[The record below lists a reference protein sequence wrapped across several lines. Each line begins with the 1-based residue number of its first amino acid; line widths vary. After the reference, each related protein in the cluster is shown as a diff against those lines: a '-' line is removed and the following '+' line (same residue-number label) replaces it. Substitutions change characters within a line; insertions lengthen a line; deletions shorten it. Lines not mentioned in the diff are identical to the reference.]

1 KALLQAPS
9 AEEHQAMAGNDPRR
23 HVTFD
28 VPGDG
33 KFKVLNT
40 PEHLQAFR
48 KKVAQSPGFSS
59 KGQKQAAPERNPG
72 VQNGS
77 STKAA
82 ALNAMIEEGDFEA
95 ARDYAKAAGLSLDD
109 AKPTGERK
117 AQWAQYRKDGTVP
130 AQPDTTPKEPSGYRL
145 PDDVNKDWRDSAG
158 RSSEHPDYVPTA
170 RQQLLMD
177 AVGRAVDGG
186 KFYAHDVND
195 AVANELG
202 VTPEQR
208 GRNRHNVDGG
218 DFGYDA
224 YMARNALD
232 AQRGN
237 AKSREI
243 AKALSLQP
251 GDKLGTLVF
260 NDGKV
265 TTGVAVTA
273 LSDTGLIATIAGKRG
288 VATTHGQVGVDAI
301 AAALDRAK
309 ERGKR
314 KDGFAE
320 FVAGR
325 KQADANLNSAAVAE
339 DTAMPGGQPQAATE
353 SGAQAEQPTD
363 FIPAP
368 DGGLDYGEITPEMG
382 QAIRR
387 QAGKIR
393 LQQGN
398 ERFGLTHIE
407 SRHGEEIR
415 NAGFASVQEF
425 VADIAKNIDQV
436 WKPDATSQLVALHV
450 VKNDRVMFVQ
460 LQSESSGG
468 QDFYTVNTA
477 FPSRAGYVANK
488 KNWKMLWEGRA
499 QPSQSAT
506 SEQTPFAAP
515 PQKAGEAATIPSG
528 QSNASVAQ
536 ISPQAQSSKPAESFT
551 LSIRGFGD
559 ITMQVLNAVPTN
571 PGETVVSERI
581 IPANTR
587 LSRADA
593 EVLGLPADIKKV
605 QAWRV
610 SVIRS
615 KDGKHGS
622 LIEAM

>member
-1 KALLQAPS
+1 LPLAPQNQQGAQTNGTQAQEAQQTSAGQPQARSAQARQQPAAFQPAVTGAGKASPAVEAARQAGAQAFADGVPREQVAAIPNVAHRAQQLRGYDEAARSIAAPTDNAPAAAPGSAASATAGVDGNGVAQAMRGLAQQFTQRHADSGLDTDRTFATVLNQFANDVQQGKRTPESVQPMLARYQEMLGQGAPVAAAAAPGGKGQGATHKEAGQAAEPATPAVVAQSMQTAAHNEGVKPSNMRAWALGEVDKALLQAPS

-77 STKAA
+77 GTKAA

-95 ARDYAKAAGLSLDD
+95 ARDYAQAAGLSLDD

-145 PDDVNKDWRDSAG
+145 PDDVNKDWRDASG
-158 RSSEHPDYVPTA
+158 RSHEHPDYVPTA

-208 GRNRHNVDGG
+208 GRSRHNTEGG

-273 LSDTGLIATIAGKRG
+273 LSDTGLIATIAGKRD
-288 VATTHGQVGVDAI
+288 VTDSP
-301 AAALDRAK
+301 RASS
-309 ERGKR
+309 RGCLTSSR
-314 KDGFAE
+314 PLP
-320 FVAGR
+320 R
-325 KQADANLNSAAVAE
+325 SA
-339 DTAMPGGQPQAATE
+339 
-353 SGAQAEQPTD
+353 
-363 FIPAP
+363 
-368 DGGLDYGEITPEMG
+368 
-382 QAIRR
+382 RR
-387 QAGKIR
+387 R
-393 LQQGN
+393 
-398 ERFGLTHIE
+398 TC
-407 SRHGEEIR
+407 
-415 NAGFASVQEF
+415 
-425 VADIAKNIDQV
+425 
-436 WKPDATSQLVALHV
+436 
-450 VKNDRVMFVQ
+450 
-460 LQSESSGG
+460 
-468 QDFYTVNTA
+468 
-477 FPSRAGYVANK
+477 SRA
-488 KNWKMLWEGRA
+488 
-499 QPSQSAT
+499 
-506 SEQTPFAAP
+506 
-515 PQKAGEAATIPSG
+515 
-528 QSNASVAQ
+528 
-536 ISPQAQSSKPAESFT
+536 
-551 LSIRGFGD
+551 
-559 ITMQVLNAVPTN
+559 
-571 PGETVVSERI
+571 
-581 IPANTR
+581 
-587 LSRADA
+587 
-593 EVLGLPADIKKV
+593 
-605 QAWRV
+605 
-610 SVIRS
+610 
-615 KDGKHGS
+615 
-622 LIEAM
+622 